1 MLMNV
6 YDSVL
11 AVKGVGAKSLSLF
24 EKLGIF
30 TVKDLLYYFPY
41 SYKDY
46 SELSHVISISEN
58 EYGFFRIV
66 SSEKP
71 RYARLKGS
79 LSKTEFYGT
88 DDGLPVKIVYF
99 NRDYLR
105 HSIYED
111 TVLYIYGKKQIVRN
125 EIEIIASDIFLKRPY
140 EFEPVYRTT
149 KGLPQSRIKKAIQVA
164 LSDTYIKEEYSKE
177 FRSEFSLLGIKD
189 AIDNMHIPKD
199 RSVLLDAKR
208 RITFDE
214 QIRMNYI
221 LDKLDISS
229 VSLNTSPMVCYGL
242 IDLFRKKIPFDLTSD
257 QINVMKEIENDLSGK
272 YMMNRLLQGD
282 VGCGKTIVAF
292 YAAFCSLQNGY
303 QTALMA
309 PTEVLANQHYLN
321 ALKYFNENEIALIT
335 GSTKGKAGIKKRIKD
350 GDVKLI
356 IGTHALLFGVEYRNL
371 GLIITDEQH
380 KFGVKQRSRLS
391 NGEDVHSL
399 ILSATPIPRS
409 LALVLYGKSKISVI
423 KELPKGRIP
432 TKTYIVPLFKN
443 ADMLEYIRS
452 MLQNG
457 DQAYVVCPVIN
468 NNDDLESVETTYD
481 SLKKVFSE
489 YKVEYLHG
497 KMSSEEKS
505 ITINKFHEG
514 KISILIS
521 TTVIEVGI
529 DVPNANIMCIYNAD
543 RFGLSQLHQ
552 LRGRIGRGH
561 SKSCCFMVTGNKKA
575 MERLNILSKT
585 DDGFE
590 IAQKDLELRGSG
602 DLYGIR
608 QHGFVFFDTKN
619 IIDNHD
625 LFEETRRILDLMTT
639 TGVYAEEY
647 NYIVSSAEEQYENN
661 YIDIV
666 MN

>member
-41 SYKDY
+41 SYRDY

-71 RYARLKGS
+71 RYSRLKGS

-149 KGLPQSRIKKAIQVA
+149 KGLPQSRIKKAIQGS

-309 PTEVLANQHYLN
+309 PTEVLANQHYVN

-514 KISILIS
+514 KINILIS